1 MRWGAEA
8 VDLVTR
14 LRVKAVPGASSSGI
28 AGWLGDTL
36 KVRVSA
42 PPEKGKANAA
52 VEGVIAKALDLPDGA
67 VRIVAGQSSQWKV
80 VEIEGLSHA
89 EVLGRLSTGAG

>member
-1 MRWGAEA
+1 VVATKGVGLA
-8 VDLVTR
+8 DR
-14 LRVKAVPGASSSGI
+14 LKIKVLPGASSSGI

-52 VEGVIAKALDLPDGA
+52 VEALLAKALDLPDGA
-67 VRIVAGQSSQWKV
+67 VRIASGQSSPRKV
-80 VEIEGLSHA
+80 VEIDGLSHA
-89 EVLGRLSTGAG
+89 EILERLSTGGG